1 MSRKIGICAKDST
14 PRSLRFSCV
23 IDGIQFSSIQDIAD
37 HLNVKY
43 DTFIKYKY
51 RTKCTTEEAYY
62 YFKKKLDKG

>member
-37 HLNVKY
+37 HLNVKR
-43 DTFIKYKY
+43 DTFSEY
-51 RTKCTTEEAYY
+51 RVLNNSTIEEAYY
-62 YFKKKLDKG
+62 HFKKKLNK